1 MTFPEHDYHDGSGY
15 DRETVRFFDVAHEGA
30 QIRSVAGV
38 IEQLLRLRGTRPR
51 SVVVLATDHLPR
63 ACARFVVAEY
73 APLRVPVIVTDQL
86 PTYFGALDVLV
97 ALTDRGD
104 DPVVA
109 RALINAD
116 NRGAD
121 TVLAG
126 PARGPLLEDTPS
138 GTISIPALPTVAG
151 FSPAR
156 AIATITAVLD
166 VLENGD
172 VPVEDRLYNL
182 ADNVDVEIESLSPE
196 RDETVNPGR
205 QVRAHV
211 EGARTLHAGEPGLG
225 ANVAELASTLFSAD
239 GLASG
244 FADFADFPAALGDNL
259 TESSN
264 DIFHD
269 PFLDGP
275 QSLLPLKVIVWDSA
289 ETTLANALPITVGTA
304 VPSQGRLDTALRL
317 ITRALAVP
325 TYSAPEEPGT

>member
-1 MTFPEHDYHDGSGY
+1 M
-15 DRETVRFFDVAHEGA
+15 
-30 QIRSVAGV
+30 
-38 IEQLLRLRGTRPR
+38 
-51 SVVVLATDHLPR
+51 
-63 ACARFVVAEY
+63 
-73 APLRVPVIVTDQL
+73 
-86 PTYFGALDVLV
+86 
-97 ALTDRGD
+97 
-104 DPVVA
+104 
-109 RALINAD
+109 
-116 NRGAD
+116 
-121 TVLAG
+121 LAG

-138 GTISIPALPTVAG
+138 DTISIPALPTVAG

-211 EGARTLHAGEPGLG
+211 EGARTLHTGEPGLG

-269 PFLDGP
+269 PFLDGT